1 MIKIKN
7 FAIALMVVAVF
18 LLAACNNS
26 PAISTT
32 PDTNKETITV
42 TDSVGRA
49 VEVPKKVEKIAAL
62 YSFAGY
68 TVCLLGSGNDLVGVP
83 GGLQRDILLV
93 EIFPELAN
101 ASTPRTGGTINIEEL
116 LRIDPDVVLV
126 RKDTVAD
133 DREVEKLDK
142 SGLPYIVVDYSTM
155 EEQREAILI
164 IGKAIGKEAEARTFN
179 NYYLDTI
186 DRVSQ
191 LVGDIPEGE
200 KVRLYHSENQA
211 TRATHESSLAADWT
225 RAAGVINVSVG
236 GDLELVGNDYYASI
250 EQILFWDPE
259 VIIVNESTAYS
270 LITSHPQWSGI
281 SAVREGKVCQL
292 PNGISRWGHPGSVE
306 TPLAL
311 LWTAKTVYPEL
322 FTHVEMGEE
331 VQYFYKTFFNME
343 LDEEMI
349 ATVLRGGDLREDKQ

>member
-1 MIKIKN
+1 
-7 FAIALMVVAVF
+7 
-18 LLAACNNS
+18 
-26 PAISTT
+26 
-32 PDTNKETITV
+32 
-42 TDSVGRA
+42 DSIGRT
-49 VEVPKKVEKIAAL
+49 VEVPEKVEKIAAL

-68 TVCLLGSGNDLVGVP
+68 AVCLLGSGNDLVGVP
-83 GGLQRDILLV
+83 GGLQRDVLLV
-93 EIFPELAN
+93 EIFPNIAN
-101 ASTPRTGGTINIEEL
+101 ASTPRVGGTINIEEL

-164 IGKAIGKEAEARTFN
+164 IGKAIGKEAEATAFN
-179 NYYLDTI
+179 NYYLGII

-191 LVGDIPEGE
+191 IVGDMPEE
-200 KVRLYHSENQA
+200 DKITLHHSENQA

-250 EQILFWDPE
+250 EQILLWNPE

-270 LITSHPQWSGI
+270 LITGHPQWSGI
-281 SAVREGKVCQL
+281 SAVQNEKVYQL

-311 LWTAKTVYPEL
+311 LWTAKTVYPDL
-322 FTHVEMGEE
+322 FTHIDMEQE
-331 VQYFYKTFFNME
+331 VHDFYKTFFDME
-343 LDEEMI
+343 LDDEMI
-349 ATVLRGGDLREDKQ
+349 ATVLRGGDLREDK

>member
-1 MIKIKN
+1 
-7 FAIALMVVAVF
+7 
-18 LLAACNNS
+18 
-26 PAISTT
+26 
-32 PDTNKETITV
+32 
-42 TDSVGRA
+42 
-49 VEVPKKVEKIAAL
+49 
-62 YSFAGY
+62 
-68 TVCLLGSGNDLVGVP
+68 
-83 GGLQRDILLV
+83 
-93 EIFPELAN
+93 
-101 ASTPRTGGTINIEEL
+101 
-116 LRIDPDVVLV
+116 
-126 RKDTVAD
+126 
-133 DREVEKLDK
+133 DK

-281 SAVREGKVCQL
+281 SAVREGKVYQL

-343 LDEEMI
+343 LDDEMI

>member
-1 MIKIKN
+1 MKRIFISVLAMI
-7 FAIALMVVAVF
+7 
-18 LLAACNNS
+18 LLVSVLGACNS
-26 PAISTT
+26 APATLTT
-32 PDTNKETITV
+32 SDTDIETVTV
-42 TDSVGRA
+42 TDSIGRT
-49 VEVPKKVEKIAAL
+49 VEVPEKVEKIAAL

-68 TVCLLGSGNDLVGVP
+68 AVCMLGSGSNLVGVP

-93 EIFPELAN
+93 EMFPEIAN

-155 EEQREAILI
+155 KEQREAILI
-164 IGKAIGKEAEARTFN
+164 IGKAIGKEAEANAFN
-179 NYYLDTI
+179 NYYLDII
-186 DRVSQ
+186 DRVDQ
-191 LVGDIPEGE
+191 VIGDMPEEE
-200 KVRLYHSENQA
+200 KTTLYHSENQA

-250 EQILFWDPE
+250 EQILLWNPE
-259 VIIVNESTAYS
+259 VIIVNETTAYK

-281 SAVREGKVCQL
+281 SAVQNDRVYHL

-311 LWTAKTVYPEL
+311 LWTAKTVYPDL
-322 FTHVEMGEE
+322 FSHVDMEQE
-331 VQYFYKTFFNME
+331 VYNFYKTFFGME
-343 LDEEMI
+343 LDDEMI
-349 ATVLRGGDLREDKQ
+349 ATVLRGGDLREDKD

>member
-1 MIKIKN
+1 
-7 FAIALMVVAVF
+7 
-18 LLAACNNS
+18 
-26 PAISTT
+26 
-32 PDTNKETITV
+32 
-42 TDSVGRA
+42 
-49 VEVPKKVEKIAAL
+49 
-62 YSFAGY
+62 
-68 TVCLLGSGNDLVGVP
+68 
-83 GGLQRDILLV
+83 
-93 EIFPELAN
+93 
-101 ASTPRTGGTINIEEL
+101 ASTPRVGGTINIEEL

-164 IGKAIGKEAEARTFN
+164 IGKAIGKEAEATAFN
-179 NYYLDTI
+179 NYYLDII

-191 LVGDIPEGE
+191 IVGDMPEE
-200 KVRLYHSENQA
+200 DKITLHHSENQA

-250 EQILFWDPE
+250 EQILLWNPE

-270 LITSHPQWSGI
+270 LITGHPQWSGI
-281 SAVREGKVCQL
+281 SAVQNEKVYQL

-311 LWTAKTVYPEL
+311 LWTAKTVYPDL
-322 FTHVEMGEE
+322 FTHIDMEQE
-331 VQYFYKTFFNME
+331 VHDFYKTFFDME
-343 LDEEMI
+343 LDDEMI
-349 ATVLRGGDLREDKQ
+349 ATVLRGGDLREDK

>member
-1 MIKIKN
+1 MIKLRRTI
-7 FAIALMVVAVF
+7 ILLSVLAVF
-18 LLAACNNS
+18 LLGACSNT
-26 PAISTT
+26 PAVTTT
-32 PDTNKETITV
+32 PDENIETITV
-42 TDSVGRA
+42 TDSIGR
-49 VEVPKKVEKIAAL
+49 EVKVPEKVERIAAL

-68 TVCLLGSGNDLVGVP
+68 AVCLLGSGNELVGVP
-83 GGLQRDILLV
+83 GGLQRDLLLI
-93 EIFPELAN
+93 EIFPDIAD
-101 ASTPRTGGTINIEEL
+101 ASTPRVGGTINIEEL

-164 IGKAIGKEAEARTFN
+164 IGKAIGKEAEATAFN
-179 NYYLDTI
+179 NYYLGII

-191 LVGDIPEGE
+191 IVGDMPEE
-200 KVRLYHSENQA
+200 DKITLHHSENQA

-250 EQILFWDPE
+250 EQILLWNPE

-270 LITSHPQWSGI
+270 LITGHPQWSGI
-281 SAVREGKVCQL
+281 SAVQNEKVYQL

-311 LWTAKTVYPEL
+311 LWTAKTVYPDL
-322 FTHVEMGEE
+322 FTHIDMEQE
-331 VQYFYKTFFNME
+331 VHDFYKTFFDME
-343 LDEEMI
+343 LDDEMI
-349 ATVLRGGDLREDKQ
+349 ATVLRGGDLREDK

>member
-1 MIKIKN
+1 MIQLRRTI
-7 FAIALMVVAVF
+7 ILLSVLAVF
-18 LLAACNNS
+18 LLGACSNT
-26 PAISTT
+26 PAVTTT
-32 PDTNKETITV
+32 PDENIETITV
-42 TDSVGRA
+42 TDSIGRT
-49 VEVPKKVEKIAAL
+49 VEVPEKVEKIAAL

-68 TVCLLGSGNDLVGVP
+68 AVCLLGSGNDLVGVP
-83 GGLQRDILLV
+83 GGLQRDVLLV
-93 EIFPELAN
+93 EIFPNIAN
-101 ASTPRTGGTINIEEL
+101 ASTPRVGGTINIEEL

-164 IGKAIGKEAEARTFN
+164 IGKAIGKEAEATAFN
-179 NYYLDTI
+179 NYYLGII

-191 LVGDIPEGE
+191 IVGDMPEE
-200 KVRLYHSENQA
+200 DKITLHHSENQA

-250 EQILFWDPE
+250 EQILLWNPE

-270 LITSHPQWSGI
+270 LITGHPQWSGI
-281 SAVREGKVCQL
+281 SAVQNEKVYQL

-311 LWTAKTVYPEL
+311 LWTAKTVYPDL
-322 FTHVEMGEE
+322 FTHVDMEQE
-331 VQYFYKTFFNME
+331 VHDFYKTFFDME
-343 LDEEMI
+343 LDDEMI
-349 ATVLRGGDLREDKQ
+349 ATVLRGGDLREDK

>member
-1 MIKIKN
+1 MIQLRRTI
-7 FAIALMVVAVF
+7 ILLSVLAVF
-18 LLAACNNS
+18 LLGACSNT
-26 PAISTT
+26 PAVTTT
-32 PDTNKETITV
+32 PDENIETITV
-42 TDSVGRA
+42 TDSIGRT
-49 VEVPKKVEKIAAL
+49 VEVPEKVEKIAAL

-68 TVCLLGSGNDLVGVP
+68 AVCLLGSGNDLVGVP
-83 GGLQRDILLV
+83 GGLQRDVLLV
-93 EIFPELAN
+93 EIFPNIAN
-101 ASTPRTGGTINIEEL
+101 ASTPRVGGTINIEEL

-164 IGKAIGKEAEARTFN
+164 IGKAIGKEAEATAFN
-179 NYYLDTI
+179 NYYLGII

-191 LVGDIPEGE
+191 IVGDMPEE
-200 KVRLYHSENQA
+200 DKITLHHSENQA

-250 EQILFWDPE
+250 EQILLWNPE

-270 LITSHPQWSGI
+270 LITGHPQWSGI
-281 SAVREGKVCQL
+281 SAVQNEKVYQL

-311 LWTAKTVYPEL
+311 LWTAKTVYPDL
-322 FTHVEMGEE
+322 FTHIDMEQE
-331 VQYFYKTFFNME
+331 VHDFYKTFFDME
-343 LDEEMI
+343 LDDEMI
-349 ATVLRGGDLREDKQ
+349 ATVLRGGDLREDK